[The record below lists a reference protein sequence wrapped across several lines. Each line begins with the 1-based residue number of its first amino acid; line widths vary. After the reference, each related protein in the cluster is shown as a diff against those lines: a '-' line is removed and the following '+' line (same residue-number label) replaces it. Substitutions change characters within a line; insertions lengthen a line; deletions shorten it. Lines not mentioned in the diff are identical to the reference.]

1 MQSVILINLKTLPV
15 NLIRQRCL
23 NRLLYS
29 TSSTSIYNKNRNQ
42 IANKVSFL
50 EPKLS
55 LYTVV
60 CRNSSGTETGPTP
73 NVPKVEK
80 KQSKFKQFYS
90 QYGPLFIVVHLT
102 TVVMWI
108 YGLFLI
114 SKQ

>member
-1 MQSVILINLKTLPV
+1 MQSLILINLKSISL
-15 NLIRQRCL
+15 NLLNPRCL
-23 NRLLYS
+23 NRFL
-29 TSSTSIYNKNRNQ
+29 TSSTRIYKTNMIDKRYEL
-42 IANKVSFL
+42 IK
-50 EPKLS
+50 PKLS

-60 CRNSSGTETGPTP
+60 SRNATSSQTNSTQ
-73 NVPKVEK
+73 NVIPK

-108 YGLFLI
+108 YGFFLI